1 MLLSFRKEAIKMN
14 YKAFQEN
21 DVKLMEL
28 LLEHKSSINA
38 KFRSDMIED
47 VDWIVSDN
55 FDDYDNVEQK
65 IAGIGIYD
73 VMGFL
78 QDYHKNPD
86 YERVMDWDLEDP
98 ESDWHDFQTCRAINL
113 MKMPDM
119 AEDPEKVWTDLE
131 KRLQAVKE
139 NCESG
144 KYDYYKA

>member
-1 MLLSFRKEAIKMN
+1 MN
-14 YKAFQEN
+14 YKEFQLN
-21 DVKLMEL
+21 DVKLMEF
-28 LLEHKSSINA
+28 LLEHKNFIRT
-38 KFRSDMIED
+38 KFRNQMIED
-47 VDWIVSDN
+47 IDLLASDTL
-55 FDDYDNVEQK
+55 DDYDQVEQK
-65 IAGIGIYD
+65 IAKLGIYD

-78 QDYHKNPD
+78 QMYHNDPD

-113 MKMPDM
+113 MKMPEM
-119 AEDPEKVWTDLE
+119 ADNPDKIWTALE

>member
-1 MLLSFRKEAIKMN
+1 MDK
-14 YKAFQEN
+14 KAFQEN

-28 LLEHKSSINA
+28 LLEHKSSIRT
-38 KFRSDMIED
+38 KFRYQMAED
-47 VDWIVSDN
+47 VDLIMSNV
-55 FDDYDNVEQK
+55 FGDDDAEK
-65 IAGIGIYD
+65 EISKIGIYD

-78 QDYHKNPD
+78 QYYHND
-86 YERVMDWDLEDP
+86 DDCERIMEWDLEDP

-139 NCESG
+139 SCESG

>member
-1 MLLSFRKEAIKMN
+1 MN
-14 YKAFQEN
+14 NKVFQEN

-28 LLEHKSSINA
+28 LLEHKSSINT
-38 KFRSDMIED
+38 KLRSHTIED
-47 VDWIVSDN
+47 VDWITSDV
-55 FDDYDNVEQK
+55 FGDDDQAEQR
-65 IAGIGIYD
+65 IAEIGIYD
-73 VMGFL
+73 VMRFL
-78 QDYHKNPD
+78 QDYHSDPD
-86 YERVMDWDLEDP
+86 YERVMDWNLEDP
-98 ESDWHDFQTCRAINL
+98 ESDWHDFQTCRAIEL